1 MSERIA
7 MKRLVMSNGGSVESF
22 LETEDYTNELMK
34 QILAGAPYNGQA
46 FDKYTLLDDAYRGA
60 GGFADGSYLIP
71 HTRERNDKYV
81 RRRNMAYYVNYVKPI
96 VDAHINPI
104 FRNEPSR
111 DRMSPTFELFT
122 HDVDGNG
129 TPLTRF
135 MKKAAIASKLHG
147 VEFIVVDME
156 RIGDDEVVTRRDMLD
171 NRLFPYLYLVSPAQ
185 INNWATDKFGRL
197 VYISYNVTSS
207 VTDDSGSYKNIT
219 ETYIWTKDVCKR
231 VVGDKE
237 ETFVNHIGMIPI
249 VPLYGT
255 INNTD
260 DLIVQSDMYSVAQAS
275 VALYN
280 AMSEMRERS
289 RSQAF
294 SVLTYPLDVDDDY
307 ESGAEGLTVGTAD
320 VLMYKNGSQKPEWI
334 TPPEDSTNIIE
345 TEINLII
352 KQIYRERKMSYLNT
366 NTISNVSGV
375 SRHWD
380 MLNMFATM
388 LELSQGC
395 QEAEVRIAKIFSSY
409 VGEDNSEFSVSYNK
423 EFGIVDPAEVLA
435 NATSVLAMN
444 VCGDLNVEV
453 KRQVIRAIL
462 ADVDSAVVTH
472 VLKALDNE
480 PTKEEPISK
489 EDVSVIQPTAK

>member
-1 MSERIA
+1 
-7 MKRLVMSNGGSVESF
+7 
-22 LETEDYTNELMK
+22 
-34 QILAGAPYNGQA
+34 
-46 FDKYTLLDDAYRGA
+46 
-60 GGFADGSYLIP
+60 
-71 HTRERNDKYV
+71 
-81 RRRNMAYYVNYVKPI
+81 
-96 VDAHINPI
+96 
-104 FRNEPSR
+104 
-111 DRMSPTFELFT
+111 
-122 HDVDGNG
+122 
-129 TPLTRF
+129 
-135 MKKAAIASKLHG
+135 
-147 VEFIVVDME
+147 
-156 RIGDDEVVTRRDMLD
+156 
-171 NRLFPYLYLVSPAQ
+171 
-185 INNWATDKFGRL
+185 
-197 VYISYNVTSS
+197 
-207 VTDDSGSYKNIT
+207 
-219 ETYIWTKDVCKR
+219 
-231 VVGDKE
+231 
-237 ETFVNHIGMIPI
+237 
-249 VPLYGT
+249 
-255 INNTD
+255 
-260 DLIVQSDMYSVAQAS
+260 MYSVAQAS

-352 KQIYRERKMSYLNT
+352 KQIYRECNMSYLNT

-472 VLKALDNE
+472 VLQALDNE
-480 PTKEEPISK
+480 PTKEAPISK